1 MRLLYHGHLHL
12 AMREWYLY
20 FSASRNPYDT
30 TERMQWEW
38 KQAKFDW
45 TNGMWMKQ
53 FPVSVS
59 VFEETLSSLIPL
71 CWMDIIFSWS

>member
-1 MRLLYHGHLHL
+1 MFIPQMRLLYHGHLHL

-45 TNGMWMKQ
+45 TNGM
-53 FPVSVS
+53 
-59 VFEETLSSLIPL
+59 
-71 CWMDIIFSWS
+71 